1 MGSASRFA
9 VALALA
15 FGAAS
20 LPVAAPASAQNAAPS
35 LSKEERAALLAA
47 ETALNARDYPAAT
60 SAIAAAQSAARGR
73 DARYYVARLQLRL
86 ARESANLG
94 LEAQAI
100 DALLASGMVP
110 QSEVGLLQTA
120 QAQIALRSATTREQR
135 QRVEAMLARALEAA
149 PSAETALTLAQ
160 LKMERR
166 RDDEAVVL
174 LDRAID
180 LAQASGQ
187 PVPESWFRRGL
198 TLASMLKLGPQVLE
212 LNREW
217 IAAYPTPQNW
227 RDAVLL
233 YRDFAAP
240 DAAAMLDSTRLRRLA
255 KGLAG
260 ERDYMEA
267 AEAFAAAGLPAE
279 AKSLFEE
286 AVAQKMVDPTK
297 ASFKAGI
304 AASTKAA
311 AAARGKLAAQRTAAL
326 AAATGAPAL
335 EAGDQQLSFADYAAA
350 IELYRAALQKGGIDP
365 GIANTRLG
373 IALALAGQRAEAEAA
388 FRAVT
393 GSRAELAGLWLAWLA
408 GRL

>member
-1 MGSASRFA
+1 MGSASRIA
-9 VALALA
+9 VALVLAL
-15 FGAAS
+15 GAAS
-20 LPVAAPASAQNAAPS
+20 LPAAGPAFAQAAPS
-35 LSKEERAALLAA
+35 LSKEERAALAAA
-47 ETALNARDYPAAT
+47 EAAINARNYPVAT

-86 ARESANLG
+86 ARETANLA

-100 DALLASGMVP
+100 DALLSGGMLP
-110 QSEVGLLQTA
+110 QSEVGLFQTA
-120 QAQIALRSATTREQR
+120 QAQLALRNATTREQR
-135 QRVEAMLARALEAA
+135 ERVEAMLTRALEAA
-149 PSAETALTLAQ
+149 PSADTALTLAQ

-166 RDDEAVVL
+166 KDAEAVAL

-180 LAQASGQ
+180 IAQSGGQ
-187 PVPESWFRRGL
+187 QVPEAWFRRAL

-217 IAAYPTPQNW
+217 IAAYQTPHNW
-227 RDAVLL
+227 RDAILL
-233 YRDFAAP
+233 YRDFAVP

-260 ERDYMEA
+260 ERDYLEA

-279 AKSLFEE
+279 AKSLFDE

-297 ASFKAGI
+297 ASFKAAI

-311 AAARGKLAAQRTAAL
+311 AAARAKLPAQRTAAL

-350 IELYRAALQKGGIDP
+350 AELYRAALQKGGIDP
-365 GIANTRLG
+365 GVANTRLG

-393 GSRAELAGLWLAWLA
+393 GPRAELAGLWLAWLA
-408 GRL
+408 GRA